1 MNANNIFD
9 VLGGIVLVALATTI
23 VTSRYTASQ
32 VTAAGN
38 AFSGVIASA
47 LGKGSINR

>member
-9 VLGGIVLVALATTI
+9 ILGGVVLVALATTV
-23 VTSRYTASQ
+23 VTSRYTAGQ
-32 VTAAGN
+32 ITAAGN
-38 AFSGVIASA
+38 AGSGLIASA